1 MTKLVLVALACLLL
15 VNCATVLVNAPRGKT
30 VTLLSNEPATLKVTL
45 RNWYLLWGLI
55 PLTNNNTATM
65 IGRCNLENVR
75 VKVYYTPLQRLANLI
90 MVLGLVETNTV
101 LIEGIPGNIPSGK

>member
-1 MTKLVLVALACLLL
+1 MTKAVLVAFACLLL
-15 VNCATVLVNAPRGKT
+15 INCAAVLVNAPRDEA
-30 VTLLSNEPATLKVTL
+30 VTLLSNQPTMVKVTL

-65 IGRCNLENVR
+65 IARTNLDNVR

-101 LIEGIPGNIPSGK
+101 VIEGIPGK